1 MKFKLP
7 KKLKLSH
14 LVVALASGI
23 MLILLSNTFT
33 DKAEVITTPA
43 VEPKEIENLQT
54 EEKLKEILEAVADI
68 SDVKVMITYENTG
81 VKKVTSFGEKV
92 LTNDGAKSADSDKQT
107 PVFTKDSS
115 GEGPFVGEQIL
126 PEVRGVLIVANG
138 LESRTL
144 AMEITEAVSATLGV
158 PVHRVKVLPA
168 S

>member
-54 EEKLKEILEAVADI
+54 EEKLKEIL
-68 SDVKVMITYENTG
+68 
-81 VKKVTSFGEKV
+81 
-92 LTNDGAKSADSDKQT
+92 
-107 PVFTKDSS
+107 
-115 GEGPFVGEQIL
+115 
-126 PEVRGVLIVANG
+126 VRMERSIPAN
-138 LESRTL
+138 
-144 AMEITEAVSATLGV
+144 
-158 PVHRVKVLPA
+158 K
-168 S
+168 